1 VSGRLDI
8 GALRAKLDGQQG
20 RAYWRS
26 LEEAAADGDFEE
38 ALKAEFPSQ
47 FEYWQTNR
55 RELLR
60 VMGASLALA
69 GVAGCSSRRSDE
81 AIPYVNRPEDAVE
94 GRSGSYATA
103 VTFAGYAQPVVATT
117 HAGRPT
123 KLEGNPDHPASRG
136 ATSLHNQAAIL
147 DLYDPDRSQAPLLKG
162 ETASWSDF
170 DTMMAKLRRQWATNG
185 GAGLALLIGP
195 TSSPT
200 LIRQLGELA
209 KALPNARIHGFD
221 PLEDFRR
228 NATSS
233 LFGRPLDI
241 VPDLSRA
248 RVVVSLDDDLLGPG
262 PAQVANVRAWAARR
276 GEKVPAAE
284 RVRLLMAETTPTQT
298 GAAALRRLAI
308 VPSRLPLIAAAVAF
322 HLGAGPAPEG
332 GLSPQEAAWATEAA
346 RALAGARGASL
357 VSAGAH
363 APQTMQA
370 LAFRLNEALGNVGQ
384 TIHYAE
390 PILFAAPAGSL
401 ADLARAI
408 AARQVGT
415 LVTLDTNPI
424 YAAPADLDF
433 AALYG
438 RVPLT
443 IHAGTHADETAA
455 ASHWHLP
462 LPHSLEDW
470 SDARAVDGNA
480 TIIQPLVEPL
490 YDSRSVHSLVS
501 GLTGDTVQPPRDIVR
516 ATWTTLDDAVW
527 HETLR
532 SGIVP
537 NSAAA
542 PVTAAPAASAPLAYN
557 PVDGGVEI
565 LFRPDPTIWDGRYA
579 NNAWLQ
585 ELGKPLFKT
594 TWENVIAISPAF
606 AERLGAGNGDT
617 LRITS
622 AGRSVEGPAW
632 ILPGQPEK
640 AVTLFL
646 GYGRRNAG
654 RVGNGIGYDAYSIRT
669 AAAPWSAP
677 GTVERLPG
685 RTDIA
690 VTQQYQSI
698 DAEGAD
704 LVRTVAAAG
713 VVAEKPEETDRASF
727 YPAWQQEEPAWAMA
741 IDLDLCTGCNACAI
755 ACQAENNVPV
765 VGKDQV
771 RRGRHMHW
779 LRVDLYHAG
788 GLDHPDTMFQPV
800 PCMHCEQAPCEMGCP
815 VHATVHSPDGL
826 NEMVYNRCIG
836 TRTCSSYCPYK
847 VRRFNWFDYTSK
859 APAAIQAQRNP
870 DVTVRGRGVMEK
882 CTYCVQRIRG
892 AEVDADK
899 EDRPIREG
907 EVVTACQQACPSNA
921 IVFGNMKDPDSAVA
935 KLRRSPRNYALLG
948 ELDTRPRTTYLARL
962 SDRVDEI

>member
-1 VSGRLDI
+1 MSGPLDI
-8 GALRAKLDGQQG
+8 GALRAKLEGRQG

-81 AIPYVNRPEDAVE
+81 AIPYVNRPEDMVE
-94 GRSGSYATA
+94 DRDGRYATA
-103 VTFAGYAQPVVATT
+103 ILFDGYAQPVVATT

-162 ETASWSDF
+162 EAASWSDL
-170 DTMMAKLRRQWATNG
+170 DALMARLRRQWTASG

-200 LIRQLGELA
+200 LVRQLGELA
-209 KALPNARIHGFD
+209 KALPNARIYGFD

-228 NATSS
+228 AATSA
-233 LFGRPLDI
+233 LFRRPLDI
-241 VPDLSRA
+241 LPDLSRA

-262 PAQVANVRAWAARR
+262 PAQVPNVRAWASRR
-276 GEKVPAAE
+276 GEKVAASE
-284 RVRLLMAETTPTQT
+284 RIRLFMAETTPTQT

-322 HLGAGPAPEG
+322 HLGAGDAPEG
-332 GLSPQEAAWATEAA
+332 GLSPQEAGWAADAA

-363 APQTMQA
+363 ATPAVQA
-370 LAFRLNEALGNVGQ
+370 LAFRLNEALGNVGN

-390 PILFAAPAGSL
+390 PILFSAPTGSL
-401 ADLARAI
+401 VDLARAI
-408 AARQVGT
+408 VAKQVGT
-415 LVTLDTNPI
+415 LVTLDANPL
-424 YAAPADLDF
+424 YAAPADLGF
-433 AALYG
+433 AALY
-438 RVPLT
+438 RRIPLT

-470 SDARAVDGNA
+470 TDGRAVDGNA
-480 TIIQPLVEPL
+480 TIVQPLVEPL
-490 YDSRSVHSLVS
+490 YDSRSIHSLVAS
-501 GLTGDTVQPPRDIVR
+501 LTGDAFQPPRDIVR
-516 ATWTTLDDAVW
+516 ATWPALDDKAW
-527 HETLR
+527 HEALR
-532 SGIVP
+532 SGLVP

-542 PVTAAPAASAPLAYN
+542 PVAAKPAAALGGATAPA
-557 PVDGGVEI
+557 GGEVEI
-565 LFRPDPTIWDGRYA
+565 LFRPDPTIRDGRYA

-594 TWENVIAISPAF
+594 TWENVVAISPAF
-606 AERLGAGNGDT
+606 AETLGAGNGDR
-617 LRITS
+617 LRVTS
-622 AGRSVEGPAW
+622 GGRSVEGPAW

-654 RVGNGIGYDAYSIRT
+654 RVGDGIGYDAYAIRT

-677 GTVERLPG
+677 GEIEKLPG
-685 RTDIA
+685 RKPIA
-690 VTQQYQSI
+690 VTQQYQAI

-704 LVRTVAAAG
+704 LVRTVAAAS

-727 YPAWQQEEPAWAMA
+727 YPAWEQEEPAWAMA

-765 VGKDQV
+765 VGQDQV

-826 NEMVYNRCIG
+826 NEMIYNRCIG

-859 APAAIQAQRNP
+859 APASIQAQRNP

-892 AEVDADK
+892 AAVDADK

-907 EVVTACQQACPSNA
+907 EMVTACQQACPSEA
-921 IVFGNMKDPDSAVA
+921 IVFGNMKDPNSAVA
-935 KLRRSPRNYALLG
+935 RLRRSARNYSMLG

-962 SDRVDEI
+962 SDRTEG